1 MYYYISSAFLYKR
14 TVNRSLHVYLFSA
27 NYSLHT
33 EV

>member
-1 MYYYISSAFLYKR
+1 MFLYKR
-14 TVNRSLHVYLFSA
+14 TVNRYLRTYLFSA

>member
-1 MYYYISSAFLYKR
+1 MFLYKR
-14 TVNRSLHVYLFSA
+14 TANHFLHTYSFSA

>member
-1 MYYYISSAFLYKR
+1 MFLYKR
-14 TVNRSLHVYLFSA
+14 TVNRSLRAYLFSA

>member
-1 MYYYISSAFLYKR
+1 MFLYKR
-14 TVNRSLHVYLFSA
+14 TANRSLRAYLFSA